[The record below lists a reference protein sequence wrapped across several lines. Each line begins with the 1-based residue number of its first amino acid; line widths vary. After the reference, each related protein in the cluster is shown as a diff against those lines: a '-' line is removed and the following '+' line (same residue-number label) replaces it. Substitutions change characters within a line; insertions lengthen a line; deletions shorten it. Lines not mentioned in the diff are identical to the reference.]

1 MTVKYN
7 KCVESNNTSRGND
20 EKKGAFVGTTERT
33 RITHGIVCAHLF
45 VVFIM
50 TSFVVCGDDTN
61 AIRDTLSSL
70 CSLNSVGKFAS
81 CCKEYPIGSISFSRR
96 DSWSCYANDMR
107 TNNGGDLLFLFVLS
121 RFIQSNFHTF
131 YTGISHLRISLIL
144 ESTLFPVS
152 PILFLFLSLFFL
164 FPVLILLLSLK
175 GDFPIAMP
183 KGFYYGLTNLVSF
196 QFFCLYFVELFQLF
210 RSMSVKN
217 LFGVT
222 KEPFLYIQKLRSL
235 FVHFITITQR

>member
-1 MTVKYN
+1 MKYN

-70 CSLNSVGKFAS
+70 CSLNSVGQFGS
-81 CCKEYPIGSISFSRR
+81 CCQEHPTGSILFSRR

-107 TNNGGDLLFLFVLS
+107 TNNGGDLIFLFVLS
-121 RFIQSNFHTF
+121 SLYSNRFHTF
-131 YTGISHLRISLIL
+131 YTGIFHPRISLIL

-152 PILFLFLSLFFL
+152 PILLLFLSLFLPFSC
-164 FPVLILLLSLK
+164 F
-175 GDFPIAMP
+175 D
-183 KGFYYGLTNLVSF
+183 SF
-196 QFFCLYFVELFQLF
+196 V
-210 RSMSVKN
+210 
-217 LFGVT
+217 
-222 KEPFLYIQKLRSL
+222 
-235 FVHFITITQR
+235 ITERQ